1 MTTINGW
8 RVSVEYVT
16 GVVNRDGSPMT
27 PDDQD
32 YTLKVF
38 RYPGGYGQPKE
49 ECPEC
54 YGSRFVDED
63 DAYAAARAH
72 GHLA

>member
-1 MTTINGW
+1 MVAINGW
-8 RVSVEYVT
+8 CVSLEYVT
-16 GVVNRDGSPMT
+16 GVINRDGNPMT

-38 RYPGGYGQPKE
+38 RYPGGYSQPKE
-49 ECPEC
+49 ECSEC
-54 YGSRFVDED
+54 SGARFAQKDA
-63 DAYAAARAH
+63 AYAAALAH